1 MSTFSNPFPMEGLD
15 FKSKKS
21 GFGLNLSNPS
31 SEWVQW
37 IRNPFLD
44 LPEGIEN
51 PIFGFKIR
59 IGF

>member
-1 MSTFSNPFPMEGLD
+1 MSSFSNPFPVERLD

-21 GFGLNLSNPS
+21 EIGLNQSNPS

-51 PIFGFKIR
+51 PIFGFEIR